1 MAWQSGSAMAGG
13 GMGGGGETSANG
25 SHAPLGTE
33 YTLQGA
39 RNSITHLYTSLILL
53 QV

>member
-13 GMGGGGETSANG
+13 GMGGGGDTAANG

-39 RNSITHLYTSLILL
+39 RYFNIPLSTNLMLF
-53 QV
+53 